1 MTVPEGSRKLIA
13 YAVTVV
19 AVAIMSATGGL
30 DGETAASV
38 IQWAFIALVGGNV
51 GEHAARALTGRSG
64 GTSVTNN
71 TPPRDTAE
79 MRERFGVEV
88 VAPVELQ
95 PADRESIGGTRAIR
109 DRVRG
114 EDDSE

>member
-1 MTVPEGSRKLIA
+1 MNVPEGSRKLIA

-19 AVAIMSATGGL
+19 AVAVMSATGGI

-51 GEHAARALTGRSG
+51 GEHAARALTGRS
-64 GTSVTNN
+64 VTNSD
-71 TPPRDTAE
+71 PPRNTAE
-79 MRERFGVEV
+79 MRERFETEA

-95 PADRESIGGTRAIR
+95 PADREEISGTADIR
-109 DRVRG
+109 RRVRG
-114 EDDSE
+114 EGTE